1 MLSSSTFGQ
10 IKFLSSRVDGVDHD
24 DNDGKIDDEER
35 YTRPTNNG
43 HFRDPR
49 LFAEFYTATSSIK
62 RQIARAIPTLVGLN

>member
-43 HFRDPR
+43 HFRDSTPDFLQNFIR
-49 LFAEFYTATSSIK
+49 PHLA
-62 RQIARAIPTLVGLN
+62 